1 MSRLKMKFLSSDN
14 NYYISNTSIYNIF
27 IIILLFIFNIY
38 IYIYIV
44 ISIYKYIFNNLT
56 KYYYII

>member
-1 MSRLKMKFLSSDN
+1 MKFLSSDN

-38 IYIYIV
+38 IV